1 MSAATVGLGCDCCRD
16 SDGRLLLRTE
26 EILGEGAIDVSQL
39 SEAAQK
45 RRAKAQA
52 HVEECDAAVAE
63 AEAAL
68 AELKEEV
75 GCLDQISTRDAR
87 GDRPYAPTTIHAC
100 TCIWSQ
106 TSLHEHAHP

>member
-1 MSAATVGLGCDCCRD
+1 MMYLTGVDTGEEEAEDEE
-16 SDGRLLLRTE
+16 E
-26 EILGEGAIDVSQL
+26 EILGEGASVVSQL
-39 SEAAQK
+39 SEAAQQ

-87 GDRPYAPTTIHAC
+87 GDRPYVPTTITMYFA
-100 TCIWSQ
+100 CIWSR
-106 TSLHEHAHP
+106 TLLHEHAHP